1 MKTDITEFSLKVFM
15 MLHSHVKQSKLGTNF
30 NDVCVCVIKFEGIY
44 IITELSEVLR
54 ELSCIIML

>member
-1 MKTDITEFSLKVFM
+1 MITDITEFSLNVFM
-15 MLHSHVKQSKLGTNF
+15 LLHSHVKQPEFGSNF
-30 NDVCVCVIKFEGIY
+30 NGVCVIKFGGIY